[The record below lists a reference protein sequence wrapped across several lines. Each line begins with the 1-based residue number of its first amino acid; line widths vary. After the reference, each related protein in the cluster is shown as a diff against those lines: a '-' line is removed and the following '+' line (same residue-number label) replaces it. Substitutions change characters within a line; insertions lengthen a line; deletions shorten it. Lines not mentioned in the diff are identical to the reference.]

1 MKSKPV
7 EVAMLPLVAGDLA
20 TVALLVWMMVM
31 MMMMMKIIIIAVI
44 IIIMLQPDAVDAAV
58 YDAGE
63 GPGVEADDN
72 ADFGESEEDTGDG
85 GDDDGNGWHCQYSS
99 CSSHCAYRDCSA
111 AAATPRRLLRAAA
124 AAAALM
130 IIHSVGCEGCIS

>member
-20 TVALLVWMMVM
+20 TVALLVWMMM
-31 MMMMMKIIIIAVI
+31 MMMMLMKIIIIVV
-44 IIIMLQPDAVDAAV
+44 IIIMLLPDAVDAAV

-72 ADFGESEEDTGDG
+72 LTSVRAQKILVMAEMMMAMVGTVNTHLALPVALTVIAPLRLQLRADCCG
-85 GDDDGNGWHCQYSS
+85 CS
-99 CSSHCAYRDCSA
+99 CGCAHDC
-111 AAATPRRLLRAAA
+111 TLCRLRRL
-124 AAAALM
+124 
-130 IIHSVGCEGCIS
+130 HFVV